1 MAKSTVES
9 SIETVLNVARTG
21 IIKVLHVDDDQGFLK
36 VAKQCLEM
44 QGEFEAD
51 NASSVNEALEKL
63 NKTEYDVVV
72 SDYQMPSKGAQFTI
86 TIRRIGST
94 EKGNYQVQKTQQR
107 QKKSATNM
115 EVPKVHSQPHS

>member
-21 IIKVLHVDDDQGFLK
+21 IIKVLHVDDDQAFLK

-115 EVPKVHSQPHS
+115 EVPKAHSQPHS